1 MTPEQKVTKEV
12 TAYLDTL
19 KKAKRAI
26 WWTKL
31 HGSSMQQR
39 GLPDLMVVLNGQAI
53 FMKIKKP
60 GGKATILQTHL
71 LCKLQAAG
79 ARAGVVTSV
88 DDARRLVE
96 LNF

>member
-12 TAYLDTL
+12 IGYLDTL
-19 KKAKRAI
+19 KEAHRPI
-26 WWTKL
+26 WWVKL
-31 HGSSMQQR
+31 HGHAMQQR

-53 FMKIKKP
+53 FMELKKP
-60 GGKATILQTHL
+60 GGKATPLQTHTFN
-71 LCKLQAAG
+71 KLRLAG